1 MSKVKFRQASND
13 RYQGGRA
20 SIAYK
25 CFNDKRSGGAVKD
38 QIMSN
43 IESAKELHKPI
54 MRKFEKRR
62 VESSFVDNIQGADLA
77 DMQLVSKFS
86 K

>member
-25 CFNDKRSGGAVKD
+25 CFNDNRSGGAVKD
-38 QIMSN
+38 
-43 IESAKELHKPI
+43 
-54 MRKFEKRR
+54 
-62 VESSFVDNIQGADLA
+62 
-77 DMQLVSKFS
+77 
-86 K
+86 